1 MARPEKVA
9 AVEELAEKLKKSQ
22 GVILTDYRGLTV
34 KEMTELRSQLRQA
47 GVEFKVVKNTLT
59 LLAARKAEIEGLEP
73 VLEGPTA
80 IAIGYDDPVVA
91 AKTISEF
98 AKKNDKLQVKAGVLT
113 GKVIDVDGVKALADL
128 PSREQLL
135 AQVLRG
141 MQGPISG
148 LVNVL
153 HGTLRNLVYVL
164 EAVRK
169 QKEEAA

>member
-1 MARPEKVA
+1 MPRPEKVA
-9 AVEELAEKLKKSQ
+9 AVDELAEKLQKGQ
-22 GVILTDYRGLTV
+22 GIILTDYRGLTV
-34 KEMTELRSQLRQA
+34 KDMTELRSELRKV

-59 LLAARKAEIEGLEP
+59 LLAAQKVEIEGLEP

-98 AKKNDKLQVKAGVLT
+98 AKKNDKLQVKAGILT
-113 GKVIDVDGVKALADL
+113 GKVIDAEGVKALADL

-148 LVNVL
+148 FVNVL

>member
-1 MARPEKVA
+1 MAVVQGERRGSIARPEKVA

-98 AKKNDKLQVKAGVLT
+98 CQ
-113 GKVIDVDGVKALADL
+113 
-128 PSREQLL
+128 
-135 AQVLRG
+135 
-141 MQGPISG
+141 
-148 LVNVL
+148 
-153 HGTLRNLVYVL
+153 
-164 EAVRK
+164 
-169 QKEEAA
+169 EER